1 VWTKSKHAKNLSN
14 YYSKVEDVGNAFEQI
29 MAKESDCVFGLQI
42 GLRSGVMGAT
52 LITPSFLRI
61 GEQKEC
67 SETVLLGCM
76 EGLSYYEG
84 YLVEPNFLPLYGG
97 FKGFLLNALSEMY
110 LGEGEY
116 VEIQWLLRKR
126 YDDWRTNAVD
136 RYTSYLDGND
146 YPMGSKFGRG
156 FQDKVLKVLNKISS
170 FDMARPY
177 IQEVEEK
184 IVDEIFQF
192 QLRVV
197 IISEAPE
204 EVRKRIELILSQYD
218 SHNALRLYKRK
229 PKGFREEYMDCLMT
243 ADTEGHILSRKEI
256 ASLFGGDFIIE
267 DTVQTEVENT
277 IVPKAV
283 KTDGLISLLP
293 EYNRPQVEIDEDIV
307 AEIAGALK
315 RVGLVGKARVE
326 NSVITAGIR
335 LTVVQCSIPKGKT
348 LTQLTNKAKDI
359 QAALGVASLS
369 IEQGDT
375 PDTVRFTLP
384 NKVPSVIGLRE
395 LLEAPEFHR
404 FAKEQDLP
412 FIVGVDEIN
421 QPIYLSLSKLV
432 HLMIAGTTGSGKSV
446 FTNTLILSLLST
458 YPPEMLRF
466 YMVDPKLVELS
477 HYKGLPHVEHVVTDM
492 GKAAAMLSKLTK
504 EMDRRYSQFSENG
517 VKNIKLYNE
526 KMEKKMP
533 YIVCVIDEY
542 ADLQDTNPEV
552 EDYITRLGQKARA
565 AGIHM
570 VIATQRPSSDIIS
583 GRIKAVIPNAIS
595 FKLNGNTDYKT
606 VFSKGIGNTI
616 LLGQGDGIMKIDG
629 YPKEFQRF
637 QGAMVSPD
645 EKKEE
650 QLFEDIHKYFS
661 GVAVLPVLDNIIV
674 PEGLVEDEEV
684 EVEYTSDNEA
694 LEILKGVIAKTGET
708 KTSVLRKEM
717 GIKTEKLTDLM
728 GKLVYEGWL
737 IKHRSKA
744 KGYELC
750 VDEITLA
757 RYKGKK

>member
-1 VWTKSKHAKNLSN
+1 MWTKSKHAKNLSN
-14 YYSKVEDVGNAFEQI
+14 YYSKVADIGKAFEQI
-29 MAKESDCVFGLQI
+29 MEKESECVFGVELS
-42 GLRSGVMGAT
+42 LRSGVMGAT
-52 LITPSFLRI
+52 LVTPSFLRI
-61 GEQKEC
+61 GEQKPS
-67 SETVLLGCM
+67 SESIVIGCM
-76 EGLSYYEG
+76 QGLTYYEG
-84 YLVEPNFLPLYGG
+84 YLVEPNFLPLYGA
-97 FKGFLLNALSEMY
+97 FNGFLLNALSEMY
-110 LGEGEY
+110 MKEDEL
-116 VEIQWLLRKR
+116 VELQWLFRKR
-126 YDDWRTNAVD
+126 YDDWRTNAID
-136 RYTSYLDGND
+136 RYASYLEGND
-146 YPMGSKFGRG
+146 YPLGSRFGRG
-156 FQDKVLKVLNKISS
+156 FQDKMLKVLNKISS

-177 IQEVEEK
+177 NQAVEEK
-184 IVDEIFQF
+184 IMDEVYQF

-197 IISEAPE
+197 VHSEAPE
-204 EVRKRIELILSQYD
+204 DVRKRLELILSQYD

-229 PKGFREEYMDCLMT
+229 PKGFRQEYLDFLMT
-243 ADTEGHILSRKEI
+243 ADTEGQILSRKEI
-256 ASLFGGDFIIE
+256 ASLFGGDLIIE
-267 DTVQTEVENT
+267 DNVQTEVQET

-283 KTDGLISLLP
+283 KTGGLISLLP
-293 EYNRPQVEIDEDIV
+293 EYNRPQVEIDEGIV
-307 AEIAGALK
+307 ADIAGALK
-315 RVGLVGKARVE
+315 RVGLVSKARVE
-326 NSVITAGIR
+326 NSTITAGIR
-335 LTVVQCSIPKGKT
+335 LSVVQCSIPKGKT
-348 LTQLTNKAKDI
+348 LTQLISKAKDI

-395 LLEAPEFHR
+395 LLEAPEFHS
-404 FAKEQDLP
+404 FAEEQDLP

-446 FTNTLILSLLST
+446 FMNTLILCLLST
-458 YPPEMLRF
+458 YPPELLRF

-504 EMDRRYSQFSENG
+504 EMDRRYIQFSENG
-517 VKNIKLYNE
+517 VKSIKLYNE

-542 ADLQDTNPEV
+542 ADLQDMNPEV
-552 EDYITRLGQKARA
+552 EEYIARLGQKARA

-570 VIATQRPSSDIIS
+570 VIATQRPSTDIIS
-583 GRIKAVIPNAIS
+583 GRIKSVIPNAIS

-606 VFSKGIGNTI
+606 VFSKGIGNTV

-637 QGAMVSPD
+637 QSAMVSPD

-650 QLFEDIHKYFS
+650 KLFEEIHQYFS
-661 GVAVLPVLDNIIV
+661 GINVMPVLDNIIV
-674 PEGLVEDEEV
+674 PEGLVDNEEV

-717 GIKTEKLTDLM
+717 GIKAEKLTDLM

-744 KGYELC
+744 KGYELV

-757 RYKGKK
+757 RYKK